1 MSADWKKGISADDL
15 PEEFGGLAE
24 LIGLENVI
32 KTMEYFEG
40 REKYF
45 PKIDGAFRHVR
56 DRVIRARWRKHNVGE
71 LAREF
76 NLTHTQIREIVKDHE
91 DQVDLFPRP

>member
-1 MSADWKKGISADDL
+1 MSEDWKKEIAVEDL

-24 LIGLENVI
+24 IIGLENVI
-32 KTMEYFEG
+32 KVMAYFEG

-45 PKIDGAFRHVR
+45 PKTEGAFRHVR
-56 DRVIRARWRKHNVGE
+56 DRVIRKRWRKHNINE

-76 NLTHTQIREIVKDHE
+76 NLTNTQIREIVKDHE
-91 DQVDLFPRP
+91 SQADLFPLR